1 MRKLALIALLLA
13 PATAGAQS
21 TGTPV
26 FAAPY
31 RAFRASEIGLSISD
45 MNGGT
50 GFEGFYK
57 YGHQKWDIGFRGGF
71 IDLDGGSNP
80 LLLGAD
86 GRTRLVTHDQ
96 SFPLDGS
103 LTVGA
108 GAMLQDNFNVFQ
120 IPVGFSMG
128 RRLDL
133 EGSSVSFVP
142 YFQPVAT
149 LVFGDAD
156 SDLLFSIGLGAD
168 IRLNP
173 QFDLRVAGAVG
184 DMDGVSI
191 SLAWLR

>member
-31 RAFRASEIGLSISD
+31 RAFRASEFGLSLSD

-80 LLLGAD
+80 LLLGVD

-120 IPVGFSMG
+120 LPVGLSMG
-128 RRLDL
+128 RRVDL

-156 SDLLFSIGLGAD
+156 SDMLFSIGLGAD